1 MFIVVVLENV
11 IIGISVL
18 VVCVID
24 KDIGLNV
31 KLIYNIF
38 YSF

>member
-18 VVCVID
+18 VVRVID

-31 KLIYNIF
+31 KLVYNIF